1 MDEQVILQPVIHLL
15 KEELSDSLMG
25 IYLHGSMAMGC
36 FHPNQS
42 DIDIL
47 IVCRDKQ
54 SAETYRSI
62 AQKLMHI
69 EEEMHITKGFEIS
82 IVLEST
88 IANLAYPT
96 PFEFHYSAYHREKYR
111 TDEQYLCGGY
121 EDPDLVAHM
130 AVIYDRGVV
139 LYGKPIKDVFNIV
152 PREYMVASITSD
164 VGAALEEIADNPVY
178 YVLNLSRVLLY
189 VRDSVIYSKREAGER
204 ALTEL
209 PSKYK
214 GVISQCLAKYNG
226 ELEKLDLSKTLL
238 LKYAEYMLSE
248 INIWT
253 EKPAQ

>member
-1 MDEQVILQPVIHLL
+1 MEQVILQPVIHVL
-15 KEELSDSLMG
+15 KEELSDSLVG

-36 FHPNQS
+36 FHPNES

-47 IVCRDKQ
+47 VVCRDKQ

-62 AQKLMHI
+62 AIKLMHI
-69 EEEMHITKGFEIS
+69 EEAQNITKGFEIS

-139 LYGKPIKDVFNIV
+139 LYGKPIMDLFHPV
-152 PREYMVASITSD
+152 PREYMIASITSD

-204 ALTEL
+204 ALTEF
-209 PSKYK
+209 PSKYQ

-226 ELEKLDLSKTLL
+226 ELEELDLSEPLL
-238 LKYAEYMLSE
+238 LEYAEYMLSE

-253 EKPAQ
+253 EKTAQ